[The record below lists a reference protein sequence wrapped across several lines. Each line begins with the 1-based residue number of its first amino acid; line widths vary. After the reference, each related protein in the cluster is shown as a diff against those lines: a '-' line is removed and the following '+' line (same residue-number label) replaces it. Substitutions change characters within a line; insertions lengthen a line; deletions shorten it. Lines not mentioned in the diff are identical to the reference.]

1 MLVTLTRWTVQVENC
16 GVEVLQLGIHN
27 FPGAGFHL
35 PSITALAEDVI
46 HWWLCGD
53 LPGVHNGPC
62 HSLTTQVTLYFRS
75 LHFTKSVVASQFCV
89 QRKPRIQRCSNS
101 FFGLKRRQKWWSL
114 CNDSYDSWS
123 TCQREIAGH
132 VMLYCT
138 VHEAQ
143 QAPYTWWAQ
152 LWVASSTVMANKSC
166 SSLADASS
174 LHLEAADVASYMR
187 RERASFATRGKLWKL
202 WTGVTFSGRNDD
214 KIWLLYK
221 TWLFLK
227 KREKHSLQDD
237 FWDAMSSPPGSY
249 PWWQREFQAIHL
261 AVI

>member
-138 VHEAQ
+138 WS
-143 QAPYTWWAQ
+143 PT
-152 LWVASSTVMANKSC
+152 
-166 SSLADASS
+166 SS
-174 LHLEAADVASYMR
+174 LHMVS
-187 RERASFATRGKLWKL
+187 ATLGCKLNGDGQQKL
-202 WTGVTFSGRNDD
+202 
-214 KIWLLYK
+214 
-221 TWLFLK
+221 
-227 KREKHSLQDD
+227 Q
-237 FWDAMSSPPGSY
+237 
-249 PWWQREFQAIHL
+249 
-261 AVI
+261 